1 MKHVSYYF
9 NITNY
14 TLFMYKLLSST
25 PFLITAFILSL
36 PILLFIYQPSMQLG
50 GFGLLLG
57 MIGMT
62 ISPIII
68 FGILLT
74 LIFKSLQK

>member
-1 MKHVSYYF
+1 M
-9 NITNY
+9 N
-14 TLFMYKLLSST
+14 KLLSST
-25 PFLITAFILSL
+25 PFLIIAFILSL
-36 PILLFIYQPSMQLG
+36 PVLLFIYQPSMQLG

-68 FGILLT
+68 FGILIG
-74 LIFKSLQK
+74 LIVESRKKNHHALVD